1 MPVTIARAGQVGY
14 ARGNQSWY
22 AFMSNRQTVLTAL
35 GCAGSLAA
43 VLAMGSPAMAGP
55 LPRSIASPVTPNSA
69 TTPDA
74 SVDYALPTLVQ
85 NESNPLTDALGCTCA
100 VCTGGVQRPIF

>member
-1 MPVTIARAGQVGY
+1 
-14 ARGNQSWY
+14 
-22 AFMSNRQTVLTAL
+22 MSNQQTVLTVL

-43 VLAMGSPAMAGP
+43 VLAMGSPA
-55 LPRSIASPVTPNSA
+55 IASPVTPDA
-69 TTPDA
+69 VTTPDA

-85 NESNPLTDALGCTCA
+85 SESNPLIDALGCTCA